1 MIDTISTNKF
11 LTALNAVSGDT
22 LDRGAIAQVAED
34 LGLPFPRWYANVTNF
49 RVGRGQYRKP
59 TQAEVSKWG
68 LGYNLPGTR
77 GRKPAVAKAPKAA
90 PAPAPAM
97 ALTVVET
104 APADAS
110 VLKAA
115 EAKIESTLGSGLLLA
130 PEYVPTVPTRMK
142 GYVEWGWFSDLV
154 TLFKSKTFMPVMIT
168 GPSGNGKTEMVEQAA
183 AEAGRDFIRLNI
195 TNQTDEDDLL
205 GGFRLVN
212 GETKFA
218 LGPVPL
224 AMITGSVCLLDEKD
238 LGGAALM
245 CLQPVLEGKPL
256 FLKKISKWITPA
268 PGFNVVATANTKGR
282 GDDGKYAHTTIMNE
296 AMLERYSFLF
306 EQTWPSAA
314 DERRILAYQLKAA
327 GKYDADLVKHLV
339 EFANLTR
346 ARYAEQACSSEIAT
360 RRLLHIVKGYIAFGD
375 INKVMKI
382 AMARFDADVAG
393 EFLKLWEAI
402 HPTEAAAVS
411 PSGEAVAQDN
421 VSF

>member
-1 MIDTISTNKF
+1 MIDTVSTNKF
-11 LTALNAVSGDT
+11 LDALDKVKGET

-59 TQAEVSKWG
+59 TAAEVVKWG
-68 LGYNLPGTR
+68 LGYNEPGTR
-77 GRKPAVAKAPKAA
+77 GRKPAIAKAPKAA
-90 PAPAPAM
+90 PVAAM

-104 APADAS
+104 APADPTVIAA
-110 VLKAA
+110 AA
-115 EAKIESTLGSGLLLA
+115 EKIEASLGTGLLLA
-130 PEYVPTVPTRMK
+130 PEYVPTVPVAMK
-142 GYVEWGWFSDLV
+142 GYVEWGWFRDLV
-154 TLFKSKTFMPVMIT
+154 TLFQSKTFMPVMIT

-183 AEAGRDFIRLNI
+183 AEAQRDFVRLNI

-224 AMITGSVCLLDEKD
+224 AMITGSICLLDEKD

-306 EQTWPSAA
+306 EQVWPEAA
-314 DERRILAYQLKAA
+314 DERKILAYQLKAA

-346 ARYAEQACSSEIAT
+346 ARFAEQACSSEIAT
-360 RRLLHIVKGYIAFGD
+360 RRLLHIIKGYITFGD
-375 INKVMKI
+375 INKVMK
-382 AMARFDADVAG
+382 MALSRFDADVAA

-402 HPTEAAAVS
+402 HPTEAAVAS
-411 PSGEAVAQDN
+411 PSGSAIP
-421 VSF
+421 VSDPVPF